1 MSGWDALRAELAAW
15 AEPATIWWRDDDA
28 VSDTEALQRMRGISR
43 NLSASVALAVIPA
56 HADETLVTAV
66 TDWPDADICQ
76 HGYAHVNHAP
86 TGVKKAELGDH
97 RRIDEV
103 ITQLREGRERLR
115 GLFGVRAAPVL
126 VPPWNRIGA
135 EVLARLSETGLRAL
149 STFKARTKAV
159 DGSAEGARIG
169 VVNTHVDIIDWRGT
183 RGFVGESAALRA
195 LVAHLHA
202 RRTGTADATEPTGIL
217 THHLVHDEAC
227 WEFLS
232 NFYAFAAG
240 ESKLLHLRVS
250 QLPWAPRTQL
260 TDHWTGHG

>member
-135 EVLARLSETGLRAL
+135 EALLACRKRAYVPCPHLKLGQNRSMVLQKAHGLVSSIRGL
-149 STFKARTKAV
+149 
-159 DGSAEGARIG
+159 
-169 VVNTHVDIIDWRGT
+169 IDWRGT
-183 RGFVGESAALRA
+183 RHSWAKALR
-195 LVAHLHA
+195 
-202 RRTGTADATEPTGIL
+202 
-217 THHLVHDEAC
+217 
-227 WEFLS
+227 
-232 NFYAFAAG
+232 
-240 ESKLLHLRVS
+240 
-250 QLPWAPRTQL
+250 
-260 TDHWTGHG
+260 